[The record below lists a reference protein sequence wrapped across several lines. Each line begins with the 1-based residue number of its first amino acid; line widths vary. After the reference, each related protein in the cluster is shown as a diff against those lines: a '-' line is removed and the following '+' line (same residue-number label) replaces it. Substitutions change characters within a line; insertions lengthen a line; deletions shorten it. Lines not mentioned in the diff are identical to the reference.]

1 MPKRFMLTQDVF
13 LFKDAP
19 SQVAG
24 ILQKSPASSRSIA
37 QLNLKEDAN
46 KCLVVPADH
55 AVVMMGTT
63 SELTEELE
71 TLRSRGIKS
80 FVTGQQGSHNLPRYA
95 GRTKAM
101 GDGGVFNDVVSVI
114 VLLGSPVAYDESSW
128 KKLLGGGSL
137 SVNTLI
143 DTELAQIKELKA
155 R

>member
-1 MPKRFMLTQDVF
+1 MPKRFMMTQDVF

-19 SQVAG
+19 AQAANV
-24 ILQKSPASSRSIA
+24 LQKSTACSRSIA
-37 QLNLKEDAN
+37 QLNLKEDGN

-63 SELTEELE
+63 PELTEELE

-95 GRTKAM
+95 GRTKTT
-101 GDGGVFNDVVSVI
+101 GDSGILSDTVSVI
-114 VLLGSPVAYDESSW
+114 VLLGSPVAYDESAW
-128 KKLLGGGSL
+128 TKLLGGGSL

-143 DTELAQIKELKA
+143 DKELAQIKELA
-155 R
+155 VS